1 MAVTVEGLD
10 TASKATFATVKM
22 ALIHSV
28 FQFSQMPTQSK
39 TTWLKITST
48 ALLAGLLMSG
58 PLAAQSDDFAI
69 ASQAYKARDFETAL
83 AKFESAADSGNI
95 NAQWMT
101 GLLYRKGR
109 GTDKDPARAFGWF
122 AKAAESG
129 HAGAQG
135 DLAEMLLNG
144 EGVERDD
151 GQAAFWFAKA
161 TDGGDADA
169 RMSLAGLYEQGRGVD
184 QDYRQAADLYLES
197 AVQGNTRALYK
208 LGDFA
213 QAGHAAEKSLSDARN
228 WFQIA
233 AERGHAASQERI
245 GYYREMG
252 LGGLEQDWFE
262 AAQSY
267 RSAAL
272 KGLPSAQ
279 YRLGMLYHDG
289 RGVMQNSDTALR
301 WLSLANRRTKLGG
314 ALPNARHVYRKLVS
328 GKSAEQK
335 RDLKD
340 FVDNWRPKTD
350 ITTASLGPWQA
361 K

>member
-1 MAVTVEGLD
+1 MPTP
-10 TASKATFATVKM
+10 SKTILLKIYSA
-22 ALIHSV
+22 ALITGFLMGGPV
-28 FQFSQMPTQSK
+28 F
-39 TTWLKITST
+39 
-48 ALLAGLLMSG
+48 
-58 PLAAQSDDFAI
+58 AQSDDFAA

-83 AKFESAADSGNI
+83 QKFEAAAGSGNV

-109 GTDKDPARAFGWF
+109 GTDKDSPRAFDWF

-129 HAGAQG
+129 HAGAQA
-135 DLAEMLLNG
+135 DMAEMLLNG
-144 EGVERDD
+144 EGVERND

-161 TDGGDADA
+161 SDGGDAQA
-169 RMSLAGLYEQGRGVD
+169 RMSLARLYEQGRGID
-184 QDYRQAADLYLES
+184 QDYKQAADLYLES
-197 AVQGNTRALYK
+197 AVQGNTHALYK

-233 AERGHAASQERI
+233 ADRGHAAGQERI

-252 LGGLEQDWFE
+252 LGGLEQDWFT
-262 AAQSY
+262 AAQFY
-267 RSAAL
+267 RRAAL

-279 YRLGMLYHDG
+279 YRLGMLYHEG

-301 WLSLANRRTKLGG
+301 WISLANRRTKLGS
-314 ALPNARHVYRKLVS
+314 ALPNARNVYRKLVS
-328 GKSAEQK
+328 GKTVEQK
-335 RDLKD
+335 RDLKA
-340 FVDNWRPKTD
+340 FVNSWQPNSKSA
-350 ITTASLGPWQA
+350 TASLGPWQA